1 MISNEQRAHEFAL
14 KYAELKFEQLNK
26 LSEVSHSIDSLS
38 FSDLYIEAYNVMVE
52 KLNV

>member
-26 LSEVSHSIDSLS
+26 LSKATNSIDSLS
-38 FSDLYIEAYNVMVE
+38 FSDLYIEAYNIMLE